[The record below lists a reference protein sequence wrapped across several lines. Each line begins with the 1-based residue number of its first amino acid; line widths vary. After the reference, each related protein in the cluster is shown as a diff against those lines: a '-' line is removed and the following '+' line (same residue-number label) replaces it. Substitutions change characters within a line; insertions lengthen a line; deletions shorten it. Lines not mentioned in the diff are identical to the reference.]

1 MAAITRV
8 YTVAL
13 VAQILD
19 EDEDWLHELIIDMDP
34 EDGCLTVY
42 GLEEDGVTALTDDG
56 IDNLRQ
62 LITELRMDG
71 RAPGPL

>member
-56 IDNLRQ
+56 IDNLRD
-62 LITELRMDG
+62 LIADLRLDG